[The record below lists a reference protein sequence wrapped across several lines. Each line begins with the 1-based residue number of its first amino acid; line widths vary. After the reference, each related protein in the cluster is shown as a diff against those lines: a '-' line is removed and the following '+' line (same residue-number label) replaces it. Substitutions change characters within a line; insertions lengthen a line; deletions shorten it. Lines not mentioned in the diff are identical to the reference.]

1 MGSTF
6 KKVVYIIHLFIG
18 GRACIGIRHQHD
30 KKMEELCRNIPFYKW
45 SEEFG
50 VGYVVN
56 SKEHLKLIFKVF
68 KGEAWVDTSRF
79 FKSSPV
85 SLSSKKFSYQAYL
98 APDSNS
104 ENRCPPSFLHKLE
117 LKGYS
122 LNTAKVYISC
132 FERFMA
138 YYSERN
144 VNHLDEQDIRRYLQH
159 LIRKGM
165 SPSYLNQHINAIKFY
180 YEIVRGMPHRFYELE
195 RPRKQKKLPKVLSK
209 QEIKMMLEK
218 TNNLKHR
225 CIIELLYGAGLRRSE
240 LLNLE
245 LNDIQSKRFLINIR
259 DTKGN
264 TERFTLLSQQSLFNL
279 RVYYREWKPK
289 KYLFEGKRGTQY
301 SATSVANIVKR
312 SASRAGILQKVSPH
326 MLRHSFATHLLEDG
340 VDLRYIQQLLGH
352 KTTKTTEIYT
362 HVASHQ
368 LKKIKNPLDS
378 LYLDK
383 R

>member
-1 MGSTF
+1 MIS
-6 KKVVYIIHLFIG
+6 HLLIE

-30 KKMEELCRNIPFYKW
+30 ERIEKLCKNIPFYKW
-45 SEEFG
+45 SNEFG
-50 VGYVVN
+50 IGFVFN
-56 SKEHLKLIFKVF
+56 SKENLKLIFKVF
-68 KGEAWVDTSRF
+68 KGKAWVDTSRF
-79 FKSSPV
+79 FKSSPI
-85 SLSSKKFSYQAYL
+85 SSSSRKFSYQAYL
-98 APDSNS
+98 DSDSNS
-104 ENRCPPSFLHKLE
+104 EYRCPPSFLHKLE

-122 LNTAKVYISC
+122 LNTAKSYISC
-132 FERFMA
+132 FEKFMTF
-138 YYSERN
+138 YTSSN
-144 VNHLDEQDIRRYLQH
+144 VDHLDEQDIRRYLQK
-159 LIRKGM
+159 LIRDGK
-165 SPSYLNQHINAIKFY
+165 SPSYLNQNINAIKFY
-180 YEIVRGMPHRFYELE
+180 YEIVLGMPHRFYEIE

-209 QEIKMMLEK
+209 NDIKLMLTQ
-218 TNNLKHR
+218 TNNIKHQ
-225 CIIELLYGAGLRRSE
+225 CIIELLYSAGLRRSE

-264 TERFTLLSQQSLFNL
+264 TERFTLLSEKTLVNL
-279 RVYYREWKPK
+279 RLYYREWKPK
-289 KYLFEGKRGTQY
+289 KFLFEGKPGNQY
-301 SATSVANIVKR
+301 SATSVATIVKR

-362 HVASHQ
+362 HVANHQ

-378 LYLDK
+378 LYLDN